1 MSLLLTLL
9 NLKIKANPLYY
20 KALRPYDLLAQ
31 RLPYTTE
38 NNLYYEEKY
47 MTFIEIE
54 PMLNLN
60 NFNNGTDTFL
70 KNFAGK
76 NEENE
81 NSLNP
86 KIDISEDEKNF
97 YLDIEIPGANKED
110 LKVTLTENQLVIKGE
125 RKNTLLENSERKI
138 VSMESEF
145 GKFTKEFTINSEI
158 DRDSLKANYVNGV
171 LSISVGKL
179 IPEKTEKIIEIK

>member
-1 MSLLLTLL
+1 
-9 NLKIKANPLYY
+9 
-20 KALRPYDLLAQ
+20 
-31 RLPYTTE
+31 
-38 NNLYYEEKY
+38 

-60 NFNNGTDTFL
+60 NFNSDTDTFL
-70 KNFAGK
+70 KNFAQK

-97 YLDIEIPGANKED
+97 YLDIEIPGLNKED
-110 LKVTLTENQLVIKGE
+110 IKVKLTENQLVVKGE
-125 RKNTLLENSERKI
+125 RKNSLLEDSNRKILSMERK
-138 VSMESEF
+138 F

-158 DRDSLKANYVNGV
+158 DRDSLKANYANGV
-171 LSISVGKL
+171 LSISVGKF
-179 IPEKTEKIIEIK
+179 IPEKTGRTIEIK